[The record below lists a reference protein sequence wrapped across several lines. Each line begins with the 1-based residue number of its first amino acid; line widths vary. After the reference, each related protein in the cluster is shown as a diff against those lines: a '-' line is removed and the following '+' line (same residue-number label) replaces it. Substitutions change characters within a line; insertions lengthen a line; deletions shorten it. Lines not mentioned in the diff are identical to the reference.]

1 MLSLPNYWQTIL
13 RWREIIICPKCFVY
27 SIHIYCT
34 YSKPNTKW
42 ILLSTLGRLISIFLQ
57 FRLALKLKLG
67 LSLEKWL
74 LQCKC
79 IQNQY
84 ILNVC
89 AWRLSRISISKFK
102 QPNFHSFPCQE
113 MEKHGHVLEKSIQ
126 NQKLTWYLFA
136 INITFT

>member
-89 AWRLSRISISKFK
+89 AWS
-102 QPNFHSFPCQE
+102 
-113 MEKHGHVLEKSIQ
+113 
-126 NQKLTWYLFA
+126 LTWGYRFLNLSNQTSIVFRAKRWKNMDLYLKNPFKTR
-136 INITFT
+136 N